1 MSSAPMAAAPSSQ
14 LNEQQQQQILQQQQQ
29 LLEQQQQI
37 AHLQR
42 LQQEREREL
51 VLRAEQQKEE
61 YQKQL
66 QLTQERTRASL
77 AQVSSAQQL
86 ATSPSSSLP
95 KSKIYVPTPLV
106 AAAAGKVQHTAT
118 ELLSFLKPSAAAGAA
133 TSSSVPAASAAPPAN
148 ANGQPPAVAVVVGSD
163 ASGTTSPPKAEP
175 GRDTDYE
182 NRVTRRKRFLQS
194 LASLGVD
201 NDSPPSPGE
210 SPLLAL
216 ESCSDRLATPS
227 PMSSVGRIDDDALPC
242 ERPSSAPEIKA
253 RSQFSNRFG
262 VHIPAG
268 FLDLAEDDL
277 DLRPS
282 RASPSASA
290 GVRGSRDG
298 ATILSSSIKSP
309 RVRTSLQASMIPHP
323 PATAPAPSLDSP
335 APPPDSPS
343 PPPRD
348 PSHVIRY
355 CDVESD
361 DESDGESD
369 GESSGP
375 SSVVMEPSAGE
386 VYTIV
391 EEEEEVGSPTAA
403 DGVSRRRTTGELSQP
418 DALGDARQ
426 RSQLVSQRSLEG
438 ARPPDA
444 LGLTS
449 QPGHGA
455 SGNAHSSAGGPP
467 SSMGAAFSA
476 LQSSSTAG
484 PLGVVSS
491 AISALQPSSTGG
503 PLSAVSSALSAL
515 QGQTAPRQSAAAPID
530 TRPNPTGPNDNMVH
544 APMNNATGR
553 QRSMPGRGYQEAGVN
568 PPMAGQAGYPGS
580 AAGYPAAPAAQGYP
594 PSASQGYPNAS
605 QGYPS
610 TSQGYPATSQ
620 GYPTVGQGYPAASQ
634 GYPAASAAFNPP
646 TSSLPTASQGNVHAT
661 QAFPATS
668 QGYSATSQ
676 GYPAAS
682 QGYPTASQG
691 YPTASQDHQ
700 ASSQSYPPNQQGHP
714 MAAADGFAAAS
725 QPFSGP
731 TAAYPGAAQGYPY
744 PEPSQGYPGQTPHAG
759 SAFGPSAP
767 LNGPTHHQLGN
778 SGQQLQRQQ
787 LSHAQQNE
795 NMLNRNVQG
804 FQASTAGRPPQP
816 LGPQFAAQQPQQL
829 QLGPYQRAQGV
840 ADAAHSMGS
849 PYPAGQAATMAGQA
863 LPTYPPVTMA
873 PGMLTQAPQHM
884 MNSAGRPPASSAS
897 QGPSISGM
905 LADFS
910 RALGPGLRPPDRPDA
925 EQIMYHQ
932 QMAAHHQAQ
941 HLRKQRL
948 RQQASSRR
956 R

>member
-1 MSSAPMAAAPSSQ
+1 MT
-14 LNEQQQQQILQQQQQ
+14 
-29 LLEQQQQI
+29 I
-37 AHLQR
+37 A
-42 LQQEREREL
+42 E
-51 VLRAEQQKEE
+51 A
-61 YQKQL
+61 
-66 QLTQERTRASL
+66 
-77 AQVSSAQQL
+77 
-86 ATSPSSSLP
+86 
-95 KSKIYVPTPLV
+95 
-106 AAAAGKVQHTAT
+106 
-118 ELLSFLKPSAAAGAA
+118 
-133 TSSSVPAASAAPPAN
+133 
-148 ANGQPPAVAVVVGSD
+148 
-163 ASGTTSPPKAEP
+163 
-175 GRDTDYE
+175 
-182 NRVTRRKRFLQS
+182 
-194 LASLGVD
+194 
-201 NDSPPSPGE
+201 
-210 SPLLAL
+210 
-216 ESCSDRLATPS
+216 
-227 PMSSVGRIDDDALPC
+227 
-242 ERPSSAPEIKA
+242 
-253 RSQFSNRFG
+253 
-262 VHIPAG
+262 
-268 FLDLAEDDL
+268 
-277 DLRPS
+277 
-282 RASPSASA
+282 
-290 GVRGSRDG
+290 
-298 ATILSSSIKSP
+298 
-309 RVRTSLQASMIPHP
+309 
-323 PATAPAPSLDSP
+323 
-335 APPPDSPS
+335 
-343 PPPRD
+343 
-348 PSHVIRY
+348 
-355 CDVESD
+355 
-361 DESDGESD
+361 
-369 GESSGP
+369 
-375 SSVVMEPSAGE
+375 
-386 VYTIV
+386 
-391 EEEEEVGSPTAA
+391 
-403 DGVSRRRTTGELSQP
+403 GELSQP

-503 PLSAVSSALSAL
+503 PLSA
-515 QGQTAPRQSAAAPID
+515 
-530 TRPNPTGPNDNMVH
+530 
-544 APMNNATGR
+544 
-553 QRSMPGRGYQEAGVN
+553 
-568 PPMAGQAGYPGS
+568 
-580 AAGYPAAPAAQGYP
+580 GYP

-759 SAFGPSAP
+759 SAFGPGAP

-910 RALGPGLRPPDRPDA
+910 RALGQYCSLCGTVPSQHNPLRPPHPYSPPCLPYAVGEAR
-925 EQIMYHQ
+925 
-932 QMAAHHQAQ
+932 
-941 HLRKQRL
+941 
-948 RQQASSRR
+948 SV
-956 R
+956 